1 MSGFRSNNC
10 KWVWC
15 LNFFGLLRSISFQ
28 SNSERGWWV
37 KDVFQWRL
45 PFLSRKCWL
54 AHSRKSVFIKNML
67 VRALSQL
74 SPYRVAA
81 RRRILRRLENMQR
94 HSLEGGW
101 MDYQNECLSV
111 DTFCCLWINCFE
123 ISHIYMAYLE
133 QTYICIE
140 MGNGIL

>member
-1 MSGFRSNNC
+1 MFFSGDFRFYQEN
-10 KWVWC
+10 V
-15 LNFFGLLRSISFQ
+15 
-28 SNSERGWWV
+28 GWLTLAS
-37 KDVFQWRL
+37 R
-45 PFLSRKCWL
+45 FLSRKCWL

-67 VRALSQL
+67 VGSLSQL

-111 DTFCCLWINCFE
+111 DTFCCL
-123 ISHIYMAYLE
+123 
-133 QTYICIE
+133 
-140 MGNGIL
+140 